1 MFQNI
6 FGNFPVWTIQ
16 KLQTNKRLY
25 FLLFSP
31 LLSITAKYR
40 VFAAKVTQNKVFL
53 LYFSRITK
61 LNTFPLFHYV
71 FSPAFYD
78 TCVCI
83 SMILCRLKK
92 EHRNTFI
99 CVSVA
104 KVRKSLF
111 VSNVFLFFL
120 CFSLSLFAFFV
131 IFFKNTPYF
140 AMWTL
145 QKTRFLD
152 YLPNLQQTPHK
163 QTHDFY
169 L

>member
-1 MFQNI
+1 MYHLKCISLGKRLLPI
-6 FGNFPVWTIQ
+6 FAALCGNFRIFHKQKCFKIPLEIFPFETIQ

-31 LLSITAKYR
+31 LLSVTAKYR
-40 VFAAKVTQNKVFL
+40 VFAAKVTLNKVFL
-53 LYFSRITK
+53 LYFSYITK

-92 EHRNTFI
+92 EHRNTFV

-104 KVRKSLF
+104 KIRNICII
-111 VSNVFLFFL
+111 SNVYYFFL
-120 CFSLSLFAFFV
+120 CFCA
-131 IFFKNTPYF
+131 
-140 AMWTL
+140 
-145 QKTRFLD
+145 
-152 YLPNLQQTPHK
+152 
-163 QTHDFY
+163 
-169 L
+169 